1 MATAVIL
8 NLPEHGHM
16 NATYP
21 LVQELVRRGER
32 VIYYTTEPFRRPVEA
47 AGAEFAA
54 YPEAFQAPV
63 HTGGLYS
70 VMAFLMGYAER
81 VLPALL
87 KRLSDN
93 PPDYLLIDSMC
104 IWGNLLSQVTGIPA
118 VMMSSVFVPNPDT
131 VSTEEMLARAYG
143 MAPKEVI
150 LDGID
155 ALNTYL
161 ITSQRID
168 RLYGTESPDIVQF
181 FANRQDC
188 NILFTSRD
196 FHLAGD
202 TYGAAYRFVGPSMAP
217 RGEEDAKLFP
227 QGEGPLIYIS
237 LGTIFNDQV
246 EFYRTC
252 FRAFGDT
259 SFRVVL
265 STGAKV
271 DRQLLGQAPDNFL
284 VQEFVSQ
291 LAVLERASVFL
302 THAGM
307 NSASEALWHGV
318 PLLMFPQHGD
328 QHLVAARVLELGAGL
343 SLTPAEIDPRQLREF
358 ADRLI
363 QDLRFRTAARC
374 IGESFRAAGGYLR
387 AADEILALA
396 RKPASVCLQ
405 SA

>member
-1 MATAVIL
+1 MATAVVL

-32 VIYYTTEPFRRPVEA
+32 VIYYATEPFRRPVEA
-47 AGAEFAA
+47 AGAQFAV
-54 YPEAFQAPV
+54 YPEPFDTPV

-87 KRLSDN
+87 ARLTDD
-93 PPDYLLIDSMC
+93 PPDYLVIDSMC
-104 IWGNLLSQVTGIPA
+104 IWGNLLRQVTGIPA

-131 VSTEEMLARAYG
+131 VSTDEMLERAYG
-143 MAPKEVI
+143 RAPKELI
-150 LDGID
+150 LNGID

-161 ITSQRID
+161 LTSQRID

-188 NILFTSRD
+188 NILFTSRE

-202 TYGAAYRFVGPSMAP
+202 TYGAAYRFVGPSIAP

-246 EFYRTC
+246 EFYRSC
-252 FRAFGDT
+252 FAAFGDT
-259 SFRVVL
+259 DFRVVL

-271 DRQLLGQAPDNFL
+271 DPELLCQAPGNF
-284 VQEFVSQ
+284 VVRQFVPQ
-291 LAVLERASVFL
+291 LAVLERASLFL

-307 NSASEALWHGV
+307 NSTSEALWHGV

-328 QHLVAARVLELGAGL
+328 QYLVARRVSELGAGL
-343 SLTPAEIDPRQLREF
+343 TVTPADVHPRQLREF

-363 QDLRFRTAARC
+363 QDACFRTEARR
-374 IGESFRAAGGYLR
+374 IGESFRAAGGYQR
-387 AADEILALA
+387 AADEILAFA
-396 RKPASVCLQ
+396 GKPASVCLQ

>member
-1 MATAVIL
+1 MVTAVIL

-16 NATYP
+16 NATYS

-32 VIYYTTEPFRRPVEA
+32 VIYYATEPFRRPIEGT
-47 AGAEFAA
+47 GAEFAS
-54 YPEAFQAPV
+54 YPEAFEPPV
-63 HTGGLYS
+63 HAGGLYS
-70 VMAFLMGYAER
+70 VMAFLMAYAER
-81 VLPALL
+81 VLPILL
-87 KRLSDN
+87 KRLTDD

-118 VMMSSVFVPNPDT
+118 IMMSSVFVPNPDT
-131 VSTEEMLARAYG
+131 VTTDEMLERTYG
-143 MAPKEVI
+143 TAPKEVI
-150 LDGID
+150 LHGID

-161 ITSQRID
+161 MTSQRID
-168 RLYGTESPDIVQF
+168 RLYRTESPDIVHF

-188 NILFTSRD
+188 NILFTSRE

-202 TYGAAYRFVGPSMAP
+202 TYGDAYRFVGPSIAP
-217 RGEEDAKLFP
+217 LAGDQPLFP
-227 QGEGPLIYIS
+227 PGGGPLIYIS
-237 LGTIFNDQV
+237 LGTIFNNQA

-252 FRAFGDT
+252 FKAFGET

-265 STGAKV
+265 SIGAKA
-271 DRQLLGQAPDNFL
+271 DRELLNEAPANFA
-284 VQEFVSQ
+284 VSEFVPQ
-291 LAVLERASVFL
+291 RAVLANASLFL

-307 NSASEALWHGV
+307 NSASEAMWHGV

-328 QHLVAARVLELGAGL
+328 QHLVASRVAELGAGL
-343 SLTPAEIDPRQLREF
+343 VVTPAATHPGQLREL

-363 QDLRFRTAARC
+363 QDGRFRTQAER
-374 IGESFRAAGGYLR
+374 IGESFRAAGGHTR
-387 AADEILALA
+387 AADEILAFT

>member
-21 LVQELVRRGER
+21 VVQELVRRGER
-32 VIYYTTEPFRRPVEA
+32 VIYYATEPFRRAVEA

-54 YPEAFQAPV
+54 YPETFEAPV

-87 KRLSDN
+87 QRLTDD

-104 IWGNLLSQVTGIPA
+104 IWGNLLGQVTRIPT
-118 VMMSSVFVPNPDT
+118 VMMSSVFVPNPDA
-131 VSTEEMLARAYG
+131 VSTGEMLERAYG
-143 MAPKEVI
+143 KAPKEVI

-161 ITSQRID
+161 LTSQRID
-168 RLYGTESPDIVQF
+168 RLYRTESPDIVQF

-188 NILFTSRD
+188 NILFTSRE
-196 FHLAGD
+196 FHMAGG
-202 TYGAAYRFVGPSMAP
+202 TYGAEYRFVGPSIEP
-217 RGEEDAKLFP
+217 SGEEPEQLFP
-227 QGEGPLIYIS
+227 HGEGPVIYIS
-237 LGTIFNDQV
+237 LGTIFNDKI

-252 FRAFGDT
+252 FSAFGNTD
-259 SFRVVL
+259 FRVVL

-271 DRQLLGQAPDNFL
+271 DRELLGNAPDNFL
-284 VQEFVSQ
+284 VREFVPQ
-291 LAVLERASVFL
+291 LAVLERASLFL

-343 SLTPAEIDPRQLREF
+343 ALTPADIHPRQLCEL

-363 QDLRFRTAARC
+363 QDGRFRTEARR

-387 AADEILALA
+387 AADEILAVTG
-396 RKPASVCLQ
+396 KPASVCLQ

>member
-1 MATAVIL
+1 MGTAVIF

-32 VIYYTTEPFRRPVEA
+32 VIYYATEHFRRPVEA
-47 AGAEFAA
+47 TGAEFAA
-54 YPEAFQAPV
+54 YPEAFEAPA

-87 KRLSDN
+87 ERLTDS

-104 IWGNLLSQVTGIPA
+104 IWGKLLSQITGIPA

-131 VSTEEMLARAYG
+131 VSMAEMLERAYG
-143 MAPKEVI
+143 RAPREVI
-150 LDGID
+150 LHGID

-161 ITSQRID
+161 LTSQRID
-168 RLYGTESPDIVQF
+168 RQYRTESPDIVQF

-188 NILFTSRD
+188 NILFTSRE

-202 TYGAAYRFVGPSMAP
+202 TYGPSYHFVGPSISP
-217 RGEEDAKLFP
+217 REEALFP

-246 EFYRTC
+246 EFYRAC
-252 FRAFGDT
+252 YRAFGD
-259 SFRVVL
+259 SNFRVVL
-265 STGAKV
+265 SLGAKV
-271 DRQLLGQAPDNFL
+271 DRELLGPAPDNF
-284 VQEFVSQ
+284 VVHEFVQQS
-291 LAVLERASVFL
+291 AVLESASLFL

-328 QHLVAARVLELGAGL
+328 QHLVAARVSELGAGL
-343 SLTPAEIDPRQLREF
+343 TVRPADVQPRQLREF
-358 ADRLI
+358 TDHILH
-363 QDLRFRTAARC
+363 DGRFRREARS
-374 IGESFRAAGGYLR
+374 IGDSFRKAGGYLR
-387 AADEILALA
+387 AADEILEFA
-396 RKPASVCLQ
+396 RNPASLCLQ